1 MSTIKIT
8 AKRQATLPV
17 ELCREMGVKPGDEI
31 AVEKKL
37 VDGQRVWTLVP
48 KASSFDWF
56 GSLKSY
62 AQNKSHDLTDIRKSV
77 GRGLGGNKAH

>member
-8 AKRQATLPV
+8 AKRQATFPA

-31 AVEKKL
+31 AVEKK
-37 VDGQRVWTLVP
+37 VVEGQQVWTLVP
-48 KASSFDWF
+48 KAASFDWF

-62 AQNKSHDLTDIRKSV
+62 AQGKGHELANIRKSI
-77 GRGLGGNKAH
+77 GRGLAGSRSH